1 MDCTKTGN
9 LIRELRLKQN
19 MTQLQL
25 AQQMGISDKTVSKW
39 ERGLGCP
46 DVSLLIELA
55 AALKVSVEQILSGS
69 PDLPG
74 QEKWK
79 GIASMRKASYY
90 ICPVCGN
97 LNICTGLA
105 QVSCCGSK
113 LEACTA
119 QKASPQQKLCVEE
132 IDGEW
137 YVTSTHPMSKE
148 DYISFVI
155 FVSGA
160 NLQVF
165 EQYPEWPLSGTDSQ
179 KRSWNLAVVFQKRR
193 TLLSADLREVG
204 TKSSD
209 LSFCFV
215 W

>member
-55 AALKVSVEQILSGS
+55 SALKVSVEQILSGS

-90 ICPVCGN
+90 ICPF
-97 LNICTGLA
+97 
-105 QVSCCGSK
+105 
-113 LEACTA
+113 
-119 QKASPQQKLCVEE
+119 VE
-132 IDGEW
+132 I
-137 YVTSTHPMSKE
+137 
-148 DYISFVI
+148 
-155 FVSGA
+155 
-160 NLQVF
+160 
-165 EQYPEWPLSGTDSQ
+165 
-179 KRSWNLAVVFQKRR
+179 
-193 TLLSADLREVG
+193 
-204 TKSSD
+204 
-209 LSFCFV
+209 
-215 W
+215 